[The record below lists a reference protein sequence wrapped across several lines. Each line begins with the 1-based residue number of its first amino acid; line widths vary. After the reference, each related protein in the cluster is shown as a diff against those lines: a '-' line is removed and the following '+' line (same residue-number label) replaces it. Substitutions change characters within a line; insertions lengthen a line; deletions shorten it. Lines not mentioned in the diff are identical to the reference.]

1 MNEGGL
7 ATHVVS
13 WTLCYH
19 HHHDA
24 FGEGRPFHGVLI
36 RSHFCP
42 LVLVRKAWIFFHLL
56 MACGASTLSAAGGVT
71 LGVSGEA
78 CLPFD
83 QEFALPLPPL
93 PVGGSGGV
101 GFLGPYLSCL
111 LCQDS
116 THV

>member
-1 MNEGGL
+1 
-7 ATHVVS
+7 
-13 WTLCYH
+13 
-19 HHHDA
+19 
-24 FGEGRPFHGVLI
+24 
-36 RSHFCP
+36 
-42 LVLVRKAWIFFHLL
+42 

-78 CLPFD
+78 CLLFD

-111 LCQDS
+111 LRQDS